1 MLAHPDATSYFRG
14 LSCFTCSD
22 LLRVERAAGLY
33 FHLSWEKCLHIIVL
47 SSPLQ
52 NALPNPAPG
61 VSRPLSAPF
70 QPSPVSELQKRG
82 RNKVDNVFTLVYFGL
97 REEENASRR

>member
-33 FHLSWEKCLHIIVL
+33 FHLAWEKCLHIIVL
-47 SSPLQ
+47 PSPLQ

-61 VSRPLSAPF
+61 VSRPLSAPL
-70 QPSPVSELQKRG
+70 QPSPVSELQERTE
-82 RNKVDNVFTLVYFGL
+82 F
-97 REEENASRR
+97 S